1 MSLYLT
7 YRPKTLEEVFGN
19 ESVKTSIA
27 TIFAREDKPRAWL
40 FTGPSGTG
48 KTTMARIVATGLGCN
63 ERDYSELNIADAR
76 GIDDARKIIQNMS
89 YMPQSGKVRVFVLD
103 ECQSATGPFQQSILK
118 ALEDTP
124 AHVVFILCTT
134 DPDRLIKTIRT
145 RCSTF
150 GMKSLPGPVMR
161 QFISHIAESEGIQGF
176 PSDAI
181 DAIVEA
187 SEGSARQALVLLDT
201 VIDIADDQEMLQAIQ
216 QTRANES
223 TVKELCQAL
232 LQKKSWDNVREI
244 IKGLG
249 EGEDWE
255 KVRRAVLGYA
265 GAVLLNKNDAAAATV
280 IECFKTNL
288 YDSGKAGLV
297 LMAWRTVL

>member
-1 MSLYLT
+1 MIMSLYLT

-19 ESVKTSIA
+19 ESVKTSIS

-48 KTTMARIVATGLGCN
+48 KTTMARIVAEGLGCH

-89 YMPQSGKVRVFVLD
+89 YMPQAGKVRVFVLD
-103 ECQSATGPFQQSILK
+103 ECQAATGPFQQSVLK

-150 GMKSLPGPVMR
+150 EMKPLPGPVMR
-161 QFISHIAESEGIQGF
+161 QFINHIAESEGIQGF
-176 PSDAI
+176 PPASI

-187 SEGSARQALVLLDT
+187 SDGSGL
-201 VIDIADDQEMLQAIQ
+201 
-216 QTRANES
+216 TRYGN
-223 TVKELCQAL
+223 
-232 LQKKSWDNVREI
+232 
-244 IKGLG
+244 
-249 EGEDWE
+249 
-255 KVRRAVLGYA
+255 
-265 GAVLLNKNDAAAATV
+265 
-280 IECFKTNL
+280 
-288 YDSGKAGLV
+288 
-297 LMAWRTVL
+297 

>member
-19 ESVKTSIA
+19 ESVKTSIS

-48 KTTMARIVATGLGCN
+48 KTTMARIVAEGLGCH

-89 YMPQSGKVRVFVLD
+89 YMPQSGKIRVFVLD
-103 ECQSATGPFQQSILK
+103 ECQAATGPFQQSVLK

-150 GMKSLPGPVMR
+150 EMKPLPGPVMR
-161 QFISHIAESEGIQGF
+161 KFIYHITESEGIQGF

-187 SEGSARQALVLLDT
+187 SDGSARQALVLLDT
-201 VIDIADDQEMLQAIQ
+201 VIDIADDQEMLLAIQ
-216 QTRANES
+216 QSRANES

-232 LQKKSWDNVREI
+232 LAKKGWNVISTIFR
-244 IKGLG
+244 GLP
-249 EGEDWE
+249 EGEDAE
-255 KVRRAVLGYA
+255 RIRRAVLGYA
-265 GAVLLNKNDAAAATV
+265 GAVVKKEDNMQAWTI

-288 YDSGKAGLV
+288 YDSGLPGLM
-297 LMAWRTVL
+297 LMAKRAIL